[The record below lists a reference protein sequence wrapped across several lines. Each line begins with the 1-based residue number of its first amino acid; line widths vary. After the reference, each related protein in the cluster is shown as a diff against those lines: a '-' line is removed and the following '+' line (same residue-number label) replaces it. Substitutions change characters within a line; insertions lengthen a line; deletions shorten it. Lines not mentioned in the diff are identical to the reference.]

1 LNAVLQQFFA
11 AARRYPLAVVS
22 LLLLLVLGIADWF
35 LWQRWGRIAAEGE
48 RTRQEGEAMF
58 LSLGGHSRIQA
69 HSAEATHAL
78 SYIERNLATEA
89 DLAGNLDYFY
99 QIEKTTRIQIANLS
113 QLSSQPASPE
123 AAFLAIPFSLRLTGS
138 YPQILAYLHALETGP
153 RLARVKNYRFSQG
166 GTGIDGLTL
175 DLTVE
180 MLGRP

>member
-1 LNAVLQQFFA
+1 MNALLQQFFA

-22 LLLLLVLGIADWF
+22 VLLVLVLSGVIWF
-35 LWQRWGRIAAEGE
+35 LVGRWGRLALEAE

-58 LSLGGHSRIQA
+58 LSLSGHSRIQA
-69 HSAEATHAL
+69 QSAEATNAL
-78 SYIERNLATEA
+78 AYIERNLATEA

-99 QIEKTTRIQIANLS
+99 QIEKTTRIQLANLS

-123 AAFLAIPFSLRLTGS
+123 AAYLAIPFSLRLSGS

-166 GTGIDGLTL
+166 GTGTEGLTL